1 MIIYALIDPRDYT
14 TRYIGITKDLYKAF
28 IEHLRGSTKDART
41 NIWIEDLRRLH
52 LVPILKTL
60 EVIADPETA
69 NKREV
74 YWIQHYRYL
83 GQNLLNAALPASKV
97 KQEAFLEMEPQE
109 DTKLLGL
116 TYIQAARLPACRQ
129 RGIKTNDVRHA
140 VKRGAIRPKS
150 DGSISKNSVLA
161 WLRSL
166 D

>member
-1 MIIYALIDPRDYT
+1 MIIYALVDPQDYT
-14 TRYIGITKDLYKAF
+14 PRYIGVTEDLYRAF
-28 IEHLRGSTKDART
+28 IAHLQGATKEAHT

-60 EVIADPETA
+60 EVIADPEMA
-69 NKREV
+69 HKREA

-83 GQNLLNAALPASKV
+83 GVDLLNAALPASKV
-97 KQEAFLEMEPQE
+97 QQEAFLEMEPQK

-129 RGIKTNDVRHA
+129 RGMKASDVRQA